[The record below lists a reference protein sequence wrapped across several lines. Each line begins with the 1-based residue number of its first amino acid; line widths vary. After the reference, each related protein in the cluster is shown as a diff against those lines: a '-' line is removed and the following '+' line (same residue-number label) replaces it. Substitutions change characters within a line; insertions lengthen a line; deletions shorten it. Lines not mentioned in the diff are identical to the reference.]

1 MTRDLRFIHDLS
13 FALNRTSELPSPV
26 GYSTSVNNLHAEANR
41 GTDPSL
47 RIKRSWDL
55 ALGPIKQVPMNL
67 FIMYMSG
74 NRRNKILVSN
84 SNNESYTYRKKL
96 K

>member
-1 MTRDLRFIHDLS
+1 MPRS
-13 FALNRTSELPSPV
+13 SELSSPV
-26 GYSTSVNNLHAEANR
+26 GYSMSVANLHAEANR
-41 GTDPSL
+41 STDPSL

-74 NRRNKILVSN
+74 TSRVSKFK
-84 SNNESYTYRKKL
+84 SYRIFS
-96 K
+96 